1 MFLIFLI
8 DKIFRNLI
16 TSSDNENLG
25 KEDPPHRAGD
35 PVNRYSCPVQRV
47 IWWSFFRFEMVWTLP
62 TMDHQQK
69 GGVLFLGLFLKT
81 WAWAPLG
88 IFLKM
93 RFGATCDLTLTLQT
107 RQKEKEG
114 AWLTMWTKLSFY
126 LNCSPYN
133 YYVGQ
138 HKCLLSLI
146 GCMGYRGG
154 LFYPN

>member
-1 MFLIFLI
+1 MGWELQINKKKKLTEKNEMFLIFLI

-69 GGVLFLGLFLKT
+69 GGMLFLGLFLKT

-88 IFLKM
+88 IW
-93 RFGATCDLTLTLQT
+93 DLEPPVT
-107 RQKEKEG
+107 
-114 AWLTMWTKLSFY
+114 WLWPCRHGKKRRKVHDWPCGQSYLSTWTVHLITIMWANTNAYF
-126 LNCSPYN
+126 P
-133 YYVGQ
+133 
-138 HKCLLSLI
+138 
-146 GCMGYRGG
+146 
-154 LFYPN
+154 